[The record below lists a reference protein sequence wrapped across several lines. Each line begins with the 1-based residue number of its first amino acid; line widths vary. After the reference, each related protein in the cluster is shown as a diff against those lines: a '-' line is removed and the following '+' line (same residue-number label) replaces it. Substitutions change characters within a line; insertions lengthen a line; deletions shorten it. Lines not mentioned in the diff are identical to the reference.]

1 MSFVAKLQWFFRQRW
16 AYYLL
21 AIVLFIITSIMN
33 VIPPKLIGDTVDRIR
48 LFEMSGSE
56 LLTIVGMLAGI
67 ALVAYVLNVLWITT
81 LFGNSILL
89 EKRLRSRL
97 MAHMTRL
104 TPTFFQKNRTG
115 DLMALATN
123 DVPAVSNT
131 AGYGLLTL
139 LSTVTGT
146 TVVVITM
153 STLISVKLMLAA
165 LLPMPLLA
173 LAISRLGKQMRK
185 RFLASQSAFGQ
196 LNDHVLESVSGL
208 RVVRSYVQEKN
219 DLEAFRKVTLDVLDK
234 NKRVALIG
242 ASFEPV
248 ISTIVGLSFTIGIGY
263 GTYLVFH
270 DEISLGQLVSFHMY
284 LGSLIWPMISFG
296 EFINVLQRGNAS
308 ADRLQAAF
316 DQQADVQEPSNPA
329 VIASP
334 SSIVMD
340 NLHFTYPGAANP
352 SLRGI
357 SLRVQQGQTLGIV
370 GRTGGGKSTLLKQLL
385 RQYPI
390 EPGALRI
397 ADVSIDQLSIDQL
410 RSWIGYV
417 PQEHMLL
424 SKTIAENIR
433 FGNPKAD
440 VNELRRA
447 VRLAFLERDIDN
459 MKEGLETLIGENG
472 VMLSGGQKQR
482 VGIARALLANP
493 EILILDDAL
502 SAVDARTEHA
512 ILENIRRERDGKT
525 TLIATHRLSAV
536 SHAGWIIVLDDGRIV
551 EEGSHADLMQLG
563 GWYKEQ
569 FEIQQMEEL
578 LESRLMDSE
587 DTLKERTEV
596 S

>member
-1 MSFVAKLQWFFRQRW
+1 MSFVSKLQWFFKQRW
-16 AYYLL
+16 SYYTL
-21 AIVLFIITSIMN
+21 AIVIFMVVNVMN
-33 VIPPKLIGDTVDRIR
+33 VIPPKLIGDTIDQIR
-48 LFEMSGSE
+48 LMEMERGD
-56 LLTIVGMLAGI
+56 LLRTVGVLAVLSVIG
-67 ALVAYVLNVLWITT
+67 YVLTVIWITT

-97 MAHMTRL
+97 MSHMTRL
-104 TPTFFQKNRTG
+104 TPTFYQKNRTG

-146 TVVVITM
+146 TIVVITM
-153 STLISVKLMLAA
+153 STLISVKLMIAA

-173 LAISRLGKQMRK
+173 LAISKLGKQMRK
-185 RFLASQSAFGQ
+185 RFLASQTAFGN
-196 LNDHVLESVSGL
+196 LNDHVLESISGL

-219 DLEAFRKVTLDVLDK
+219 DLAAFEKVTLDVLDK

-248 ISTIVGLSFTIGIGY
+248 ISSIVGLSFTIGIGY

-270 DEISLGQLVSFHMY
+270 NEISLGQLVSFHMY

-308 ADRLQAAF
+308 ADRLQHAF
-316 DQQADVQEPSNPA
+316 DQVADVKEPEQP
-329 VIASP
+329 VRVETP
-334 SSIVMD
+334 DSIELN
-340 NLHFTYPGAANP
+340 NLQFTYPGAANP

-357 SLRVQQGQTLGIV
+357 TLRVAQGETLGIV

-397 ADVSIDQLSIDQL
+397 SGESIDRLSIDQL

-417 PQEHMLL
+417 SQEHMLL

-433 FGNPKAD
+433 FGKPDAD
-440 VNELRRA
+440 EEELRRA
-447 VRLAFLERDIDN
+447 IRLAFLEKDLSA
-459 MKEGLETLIGENG
+459 MKDGLQTLIGENG

-482 VGIARALLANP
+482 VGIARALIAEP
-493 EILILDDAL
+493 HILILDDAL

-512 ILENIRRERDGKT
+512 ILAHIRSERQGKT

-536 SHAGWIIVLDDGRIV
+536 SHADWIVVLEDGRIA
-551 EEGSHADLMQLG
+551 EEGTHADLMRMG

-569 FEIQQMEEL
+569 YEVQQAEEL
-578 LESRLMDSE
+578 LESRLVESE
-587 DTLKERTEV
+587 VEV